1 MLAKI
6 RDFKLSMYEK
16 KVLSLPMATLLSGL
30 SALQLTLSTKVEFC
44 HIQNNLTETLEVEK

>member
-16 KVLSLPMATLLSGL
+16 KVLSLPMATLLFSL